1 MKTHLND
8 MPTATVELARQTPLV
23 AGATYL
29 NFVSTYGAAIV
40 TTLAIVY
47 GLLQIYLRS
56 REHKAFMLK
65 HSPD

>member
-1 MKTHLND
+1 MND
-8 MPTATVELARQTPLV
+8 MPSATVEVARQAPLV

-29 NFVSTYGAAIV
+29 NFVSQYGAAIV

-47 GLLQIYLRS
+47 GVLQLVLRS

-65 HSPD
+65 HAPE